1 MDIKQK
7 LLSRKFWMAVLGA
20 VIPVLNGELGWNIPV
35 PEVLAV
41 LGLILGY
48 ILVEAK
54 LDGQRMT
61 PQEKP
66 F

>member
-20 VIPVLNGELGWNIPV
+20 IIPVLNGELGWNIPV

-41 LGLILGY
+41 IGLVLGY

-54 LDGQRMT
+54 LDGQKLSR
-61 PQEKP
+61 EKP
-66 F
+66 